1 MYFFKQE
8 KHFIL
13 GNIFKHKT
21 ANGCLDCYFRF
32 HSGEYPCYVVN
43 DKSPSTSVLVLWK
56 QKKLKKN

>member
-13 GNIFKHKT
+13 GNVFKHKI
-21 ANGCLDCYFRF
+21 NVLGCDDCYFRF

-56 QKKLKKN
+56 

>member
-1 MYFFKQE
+1 MDFFKQE

-21 ANGCLDCYFRF
+21 AHGCLDCYFRF

-43 DKSPSTSVLVLWK
+43 DKSPSKSVLVLWK
-56 QKKLKKN
+56 